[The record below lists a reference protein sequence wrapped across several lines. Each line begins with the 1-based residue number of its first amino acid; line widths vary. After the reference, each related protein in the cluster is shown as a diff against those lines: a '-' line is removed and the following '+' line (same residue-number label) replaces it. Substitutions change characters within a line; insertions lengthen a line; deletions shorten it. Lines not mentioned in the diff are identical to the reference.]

1 MSQLAAVICF
11 IYKFSK
17 EQAAMA
23 KDKILQSILD
33 GRRKYLSKIQG
44 CLIGGAAGDALGYV
58 IEFMQYRDIRQTYGP
73 GGITDYELIDGKALI
88 SDDTQMTLFTANGL
102 LYGETRMMMHES
114 SEGPHTYIPSAYR
127 DWLYTQ
133 DPAYKPEK
141 SISWLLEIPELHA
154 NRAPGKTCLSAL
166 RSGKVGTMEKSLN
179 SSCGCGG
186 VMRVAPIGLFYG
198 QYYDQLSAENLIRF
212 GAGAAAVT
220 HGHPLGYIPAG
231 MLSLIIEKAVFTEDQ
246 LSKIVADSLEE
257 NKKVFH
263 NNTCWEGFEKLIRQ
277 AIELSAND
285 ESDVSNISKLG
296 EGWLGH
302 ETLAIAIYCALR
314 YEHDF
319 SGGITAAVNHN
330 GDSDSTGAVCG
341 NILGAYVGMDGIDK
355 KWTADLELRDRIL
368 EIGTDLCDHCHMKK
382 NDDYEDPVWLRK
394 YGG

>member
-1 MSQLAAVICF
+1 
-11 IYKFSK
+11 
-17 EQAAMA
+17 MA

-58 IEFMQYRDIRQTYGP
+58 IEFMHYRDIRQTYGP
-73 GGITDYELIDGKALI
+73 GGIAEYELIEGKALI

-102 LYGETRMMMHES
+102 LYGETQMMTQGVS
-114 SEGPHTYIPSAYR
+114 DGPHTYIPFAYR

-133 DPAYKPEK
+133 DRAYKPEK
-141 SISWLLEIPELHA
+141 SISWLLDVPELYA

-166 RSGKVGTMEKSLN
+166 RSGKFGTLENAVN

-186 VMRVAPIGLFYG
+186 VMRVAPVGLFYG
-198 QYYDQLSAENLIRF
+198 QYYDQLSVENLIRF

-231 MLSLIIEKAVFTEDQ
+231 MLSLIIERAAFTEEK
-246 LSKIVADSLEE
+246 LPKIIADSFEAT
-257 NKKVFH
+257 KKVFH
-263 NNTCWEGFEKLIRQ
+263 SNIYWNNFEELIRK
-277 AIELSAND
+277 AIEFSDNN
-285 ESDVSNISKLG
+285 ESDVTNISNLG
-296 EGWLGH
+296 EGWLAH

-319 SGGITAAVNHN
+319 SGGITAAVNHD

-341 NILGAYVGMDGIDK
+341 NILGAYVGMDGIEK
-355 KWTADLELRDRIL
+355 KWTADLELCDRIL
-368 EIGTDLCDHCHMKK
+368 EIGSDLCDHCHMEK
-382 NDDYEDPVWLRK
+382 NEDYEDPVWQRK